1 MQTHNII
8 LSKIYTT
15 EKIIQ
20 QSNLWK
26 KKGLKVVF
34 TNGCFDLVHKG
45 HIEILS
51 KSSDLGNKLIVGL
64 NSDISIKKIKGKDR
78 PIIDEKS
85 RAFLLASISF
95 IDAVVLFN
103 EDTPLNLISSIRPDV
118 LVKGGDYNISEIV
131 GQNIVKKNDGEI
143 VLIPFVD
150 GFSSTRIID
159 KIKNS

>member
-1 MQTHNII
+1 M
-8 LSKIYTT
+8 
-15 EKIIQ
+15 
-20 QSNLWK
+20 
-26 KKGLKVVF
+26 
-34 TNGCFDLVHKG
+34 
-45 HIEILS
+45 S

-103 EDTPLNLISSIRPDV
+103 EDTPLNLISSIKPDV

-131 GQNIVKKNDGEI
+131 GQNIVKKNDGEV

-150 GFSSTRIID
+150 GFSSTGIID

>member
-103 EDTPLNLISSIRPDV
+103 EDTPLNLISSIKPDV

-131 GQNIVKKNDGEI
+131 GQHIVKKNDGEI

-150 GFSSTRIID
+150 GFSSTGIID

>member
-45 HIEILS
+45 HIEILA

-103 EDTPLNLISSIRPDV
+103 EDTPLNLISSIKPDV

-150 GFSSTRIID
+150 GFSSTGIID

>member
-150 GFSSTRIID
+150 GFLSTGIID

>member
-150 GFSSTRIID
+150 GFSSTGIID